1 MFTFPLQ
8 SPRASKEFQL
18 LPHIQCPL
26 GPWNRWPLYKVSSKG
41 SSFKKKHPK
50 AGLLPRKLR
59 RGHIHAWVHMCA
71 SSVVHT
77 HSHTGGQDRPQSK
90 SPCIL
95 PRACAKLRSPFLF
108 QNLAHW
114 SRPDSQKNETLSQ
127 AQPLPTQS
135 ALQVGSWQLPLL
147 ALAGRGV
154 LLCPGVN
161 RHKEPA

>member
-1 MFTFPLQ
+1 
-8 SPRASKEFQL
+8 
-18 LPHIQCPL
+18 
-26 GPWNRWPLYKVSSKG
+26 
-41 SSFKKKHPK
+41 
-50 AGLLPRKLR
+50 
-59 RGHIHAWVHMCA
+59 MCA

-90 SPCIL
+90 GPCIL
-95 PRACAKLRSPFLF
+95 PKACAKLRSPFLF
-108 QNLAHW
+108 QNLAQW
-114 SRPDSQKNETLSQ
+114 SRPDGQKNETPSQ

-135 ALQVGSWQLPLL
+135 ALKVGSWQLPLL